1 MNEAVG
7 ESLLSMS
14 LSHGREKRLPAG
26 VGRRSLR
33 DCSEREPASG
43 AVDGGRAPAAG
54 VLAGGQVVAAGSR
67 LSRPGPGS
75 AMDAWA
81 GVVAA
86 GWADWCL
93 GSGHLRRAARVG
105 EGGVL
110 PGACGR
116 WGRALAGWG
125 GWRHKGRTCT
135 CFRRSLAL
143 RECGGMGRRC
153 GGAGAVVAAGWT
165 GGSGSSRSEC
175 V

>member
-1 MNEAVG
+1 MNEAIG
-7 ESLLSMS
+7 ESLPSMS

-43 AVDGGRAPAAG
+43 AVDGGWAPVAG

-67 LSRPGPGS
+67 LSRPGPSS

-93 GSGHLRRAARVG
+93 GSGHLRRAARG

-125 GWRHKGRTCT
+125 GRRHKGRTCT
-135 CFRRSLAL
+135 GFCRSLAL
-143 RECGGMGRRC
+143 RECGGTGRRC
-153 GGAGAVVAAGWT
+153 GGARAVVAAGWT